1 MAEEKKSYKDS
12 LNLPKTSLAMK
23 ANLVQQEPQRLKAW
37 DQAGLYGEIQKLA
50 ADRPRYFLHDG
61 PPYANG
67 DIHMGHLINKVL
79 KDIVVKYRTMAGGR
93 SPYVP
98 GWDCHG
104 LPIEHK
110 VMQELGKEAA
120 ALDQSE
126 IRKRCEKY
134 ARKWVKTQGQQFQRL
149 GILGEF
155 DAPYLTLDHT
165 YEAGVME
172 CFARFLDRGLV
183 YRQKKPIHWSYGC
196 RTALAEAE
204 LEYEDIHGPSIY
216 VNFPAAADVE
226 PLVPERKPGE
236 PLHLMIWTTT
246 PWTLPANLAI
256 MVSPDFTYAAVRYML
271 HGESQVSLIAAEL
284 VERVMKAGKIE
295 EFQTIG
301 TVKGSDL
308 VGKHYVHPFID
319 RTSAVVAS
327 EYVTLDDGTGLVHS
341 APGHG
346 QEDYI
351 VGRRNGLEPY
361 SPVDEEAKFDQTV
374 PDWLRGLFVFD
385 ANPLICTRLSDL
397 GNLFAQGTITHS
409 YPHCWRS
416 KTPVIFRATEQW
428 FIAVDRPM
436 KTSGMGVPPMSP
448 TGVSPVDSSKDGKG
462 TTLRQAAIDAI
473 KKVRWIPAWGENRIL
488 GMLESRPDWCVS
500 RQRSWGVPVP
510 AFYCKKCGEAIMSA
524 ESVRKVRDYFAQHGA
539 NSWYRPGAAAA
550 ILGPDFA
557 CPKCGEKDFRQE
569 SDILDVWFESGS
581 SWLAAAQS
589 RAGQEAPVELYLE
602 GSDQHRGW
610 FQSSLLIAVAA
621 TGAAPFKTV
630 LTHGF
635 VVDDQ
640 GKKMSKSLG
649 NAVNVQDEVAKLGAD
664 VLRLWVSSVDYQYDI
679 RTSEQLISQLQD
691 AYRKI
696 RNTFR
701 FLLGNLS
708 DFDPA
713 RHSVPVKEMDELDR
727 WILARAAEV
736 VRDVRAAYEAFEFHR
751 VYQLVHGFC
760 NEDLSSLY
768 LDVQKDRMYCEAPD
782 SRERRSGQTAMYL
795 VSHRLVRLLAP
806 ILAFTADEIWGH
818 VPGAM
823 AEAASIH
830 LAPMP
835 EVEKDWDDA
844 VLRERW
850 AKLLEVRTAAL
861 GALEGLRSAGTIQS
875 NMEAAVT
882 LHPASTDLAALL
894 SSFGEE
900 QLARLLIVSQVT
912 LVTEQGRVAACSH
925 AAESGSLP
933 LIVEVAKSAAPKCGR
948 CWNLRSTVG
957 QDSSQPDL
965 CDRCAAVMK
974 NL

>member
-1 MAEEKKSYKDS
+1 MAEEKKFYKDS

-23 ANLVQQEPQRLKAW
+23 ANLIQQEPQRLKAW
-37 DQAGLYGEIQKLA
+37 DKAGLYGEIQKLA

-93 SPYVP
+93 SPYIP

-120 ALDQSE
+120 ALDQPE

-149 GILGEF
+149 GILGDFET
-155 DAPYLTLDHT
+155 PYLTLDHS

-172 CFARFLDRGLV
+172 CFARFLDRRLV

-204 LEYEDIHGPSIY
+204 LEYEDIAGPSIY
-216 VNFPAAADVE
+216 VNFPAAADIEALVE
-226 PLVPERKPGE
+226 ERKPGE

-246 PWTLPANLAI
+246 PWTLPANLGI
-256 MVSPDFTYAAVRYML
+256 MVSPDFNYAAVRYML
-271 HGESQVSLIAAEL
+271 HGESQVSLIAVEL

-308 VGKHYVHPFID
+308 VSKHYVHPFID
-319 RTSAVVAS
+319 RRSAVLAS
-327 EYVTLDDGTGLVHS
+327 EYVTLDDGTGLVHC

-351 VGRRNGLEPY
+351 VGLRHGLEPY

-385 ANPLICTRLSDL
+385 ANPLICTRLADL

-436 KTSGMGVPPMSP
+436 
-448 TGVSPVDSSKDGKG
+448 DGKG
-462 TTLRQAAIDAI
+462 PTLRQAAIDAI
-473 KKVRWIPAWGENRIL
+473 KKVRWVPAWGENRIL

-510 AFYCKKCGEAIMSA
+510 AFYCKKCGEPIMSA
-524 ESVRKVRDYFAQHGA
+524 ESVRQVRDYFAQHGA

-581 SWLAAAQS
+581 SWLAAAQG
-589 RAGQEAPVELYLE
+589 RDRLDAPVELYLE

-768 LDVQKDRMYCEAPD
+768 LDVQKDRMYCEATD

-795 VSHRLVRLLAP
+795 ISHRLVRLLAP

-818 VPGAM
+818 VPGAT

-830 LAPMP
+830 LTPMP

-844 VLRERW
+844 ALRERW
-850 AKLLEVRTAAL
+850 QTLMTIRSAVMTK
-861 GALEGLRSAGTIQS
+861 LEGLRSAGQIQS
-875 NMEAAVT
+875 NMEAVVDICPKGEKTAN
-882 LHPASTDLAALL
+882 LLASVGSALL
-894 SSFGEE
+894 T
-900 QLARLLIVSQVT
+900 RLFIVS
-912 LVTEQGRVAACSH
+912 LVRVAPAKGS
-925 AAESGSLP
+925 SGVAVVSDNP
-933 LIVEVAKSAAPKCGR
+933 LDDYEDEFLHVHVSKSAVPKCGR
-948 CWNLRSTVG
+948 CWNLRSSVG

-974 NL
+974 GIAT

>member
-1 MAEEKKSYKDS
+1 MADEKKSYKDS

-23 ANLVQQEPQRLKAW
+23 ANLVQQEPQRLQAW
-37 DQAGLYGEIQKLA
+37 LKAGLYAEIQKLSA
-50 ADRPRYFLHDG
+50 ARPRYFLHDG

-79 KDIVVKYRTMAGGR
+79 KDIVVKYRTMAGSR

-120 ALDQSE
+120 GLDQPE

-134 ARKWVKTQGQQFQRL
+134 ARKWVKAQGQQFQRL
-149 GILGEF
+149 GVLGDF
-155 DAPYLTLDHT
+155 DAPYLTLDRT

-172 CFARFLDRGLV
+172 CFARFLDRRLV

-204 LEYEDIHGPSIY
+204 LEYEDIVGPSIY

-256 MVSPDFTYAAVRYML
+256 MVSPDFIYAAVRYTFN
-271 HGESQVSLIAAEL
+271 GESQVSLIAAEL
-284 VERVMKAGKIE
+284 VERVMKAGRIDDY
-295 EFQTIG
+295 QTIG
-301 TVKGSDL
+301 SVKGADL

-351 VGRRNGLEPY
+351 VGRRHGLEPY
-361 SPVDEEAKFDQTV
+361 SPVDEDARFDASV

-385 ANPLICTRLSDL
+385 ANPLICSRLDDL
-397 GNLFAQGTITHS
+397 GNLFAQGQITHS

-436 KTSGMGVPPMSP
+436 DGSGP
-448 TGVSPVDSSKDGKG
+448 
-462 TTLRQAAIDAI
+462 TLRQAARAAAE
-473 KKVRWIPAWGENRIL
+473 KVTWVPAWGKNRIL

-510 AFYCKKCGEAIMSA
+510 AFYCKKCGEPIMTA
-524 ESVRKVRDYFAQHGA
+524 ESVRKVRDHFAQHGA
-539 NSWYRPGAAAA
+539 NSWFRPGAPAA

-557 CPKCGEKDFRQE
+557 CPKCAAQDFRQE

-581 SWLAAAQS
+581 SWLAAAQG
-589 RAGQEAPVELYLE
+589 RDGLQAPVELYLE

-640 GKKMSKSLG
+640 GHKMSKSLG

-713 RHSVPVKEMDELDR
+713 RHSVPVKDMDELDR
-727 WILARAAEV
+727 WILAKTAQVIANV
-736 VRDVRAAYEAFEFHR
+736 CDAYEKFEFHKA
-751 VYQLVHGFC
+751 YQLVHGFC
-760 NEDLSSLY
+760 NTELSSIY
-768 LDVQKDRMYCEAPD
+768 LDVQKDRMYCEVPD
-782 SRERRSGQTAMYL
+782 SPLRRSAQTAMYL
-795 VSHRLVRLLAP
+795 VAHRLVRLLAP

-818 VPGAM
+818 IPGAA
-823 AEAASIH
+823 AEAASVH
-830 LAPMP
+830 LTAMP
-835 EVEKDWDDA
+835 EVESDWKDDSPNQFNREYLLLVRSA
-844 VLRERW
+844 VLN
-850 AKLLEVRTAAL
+850 K
-861 GALEGLRSAGTIQS
+861 LEGLRVSGAIQS

-882 LHPASTDLAALL
+882 LHPTDSGLADFLVKT
-894 SSFGEE
+894 GEG
-900 QLARLLIVSQVT
+900 QLARLCIVSQVT
-912 LVTEQGRVAACSH
+912 ITPDIGGAGEG
-925 AAESGSLP
+925 GPLP
-933 LIVEVAKSAAPKCGR
+933 LRVEVAKSAAPKCGR
-948 CWNLRSTVG
+948 CWNLRSSVG
-957 QDSSQPDL
+957 QDATQPDL

-974 NL
+974 TL